1 MSGGERVNS
10 TKILLTRV
18 DAEKLIKLISDAQ
31 REGYRGSPYLK
42 MLAGEIDKA
51 QIVELHE
58 ISLNGI
64 RRAASACC
72 T

>member
-1 MSGGERVNS
+1 MNS

-18 DAEKLIKLISDAQ
+18 DAEKLISDAQ